1 MKKRAVAILLAA
13 TVVSTMI
20 SGCGNAK
27 ERVNKDGE
35 SVITIWSPSDE
46 PAIEEWWEEKINAFN
61 AEHKGEIHLKREAIV
76 RADSYAYEDKVNAA
90 ITLSS

>member
-13 TVVSTMI
+13 AVVSSMA
-20 SGCGNAK
+20 SGCGSEK

-46 PAIEEWWEEKINAFN
+46 PAIEEWWEEKIDAFN
-61 AEHKGEIHLKREAIV
+61 
-76 RADSYAYEDKVNAA
+76 
-90 ITLSS
+90 

>member
-46 PAIEEWWEEKINAFN
+46 PASEEWWEEKSM
-61 AEHKGEIHLKREAIV
+61 LLMRSTRERSI
-76 RADSYAYEDKVNAA
+76 
-90 ITLSS
+90 